1 MEGIKLGSTTA
12 GREEDI
18 DFEEAYNNEEDLN
31 GIENER
37 SVESDDENNSLVHEN
52 LESFLNLRPAELYED
67 DEEGIH
73 DNNSKKMNPIFNYNN
88 RNISSNSRPLSSF
101 SSGLSP
107 KRKQMNQEEDV
118 IIEPPSASILLA
130 SDLNVGDSISSF
142 ESSSFRPTLTTSFDS
157 ENMGKSKVED
167 HGDDVVQYFG
177 DKQNVEEDVDD
188 FQSQEEKVS
197 FYKQKYEA
205 AFRDLQIVNENYIR
219 YQKSS
224 EELEKEY
231 DVEMERYEQKV
242 VELSKK
248 LSEMSKDQEKLKT
261 SLREKVNQNN
271 GEIQNLLDEIS
282 NLKELEKKY
291 AERIRDLDQRNLDL
305 ETKLRVAEASV
316 QTLTDQNQEES
327 KKVIILQAELKD
339 YKEQSQTMI
348 QRLKDEVNEL
358 QLELTLKVK
367 TASPLN
373 TKDMEYEKTSAQ
385 PNEASN
391 TTDKEK
397 GYKSLIENLQSEL
410 SSIRDESNNTKLHL
424 EQSEKE
430 LDKQRKLVVDLQLQ
444 ISKLTEEKEQL
455 LLLPSIS
462 TSSAEVQMIIEK
474 EQQNKRIIDT
484 ALDDILELAEA
495 IYHSLEDCSIGISET
510 NKE

>member
-1 MEGIKLGSTTA
+1 
-12 GREEDI
+12 
-18 DFEEAYNNEEDLN
+18 
-31 GIENER
+31 
-37 SVESDDENNSLVHEN
+37 
-52 LESFLNLRPAELYED
+52 
-67 DEEGIH
+67 
-73 DNNSKKMNPIFNYNN
+73 
-88 RNISSNSRPLSSF
+88 
-101 SSGLSP
+101 
-107 KRKQMNQEEDV
+107 MNQEEDV
-118 IIEPPSASILLA
+118 IMEPPSDSILLA

-188 FQSQEEKVS
+188 FQSQEEKAN

-242 VELSKK
+242 VELSFKN

-271 GEIQNLLDEIS
+271 SEIQNLLDEIS
-282 NLKELEKKY
+282 NLKELEKK
-291 AERIRDLDQRNLDL
+291 LQRTI
-305 ETKLRVAEASV
+305 E
-316 QTLTDQNQEES
+316 
-327 KKVIILQAELKD
+327 
-339 YKEQSQTMI
+339 TMI

-397 GYKSLIENLQSEL
+397 EYK
-410 SSIRDESNNTKLHL
+410 DESNNTKLHL
-424 EQSEKE
+424 EQSDKE
-430 LDKQRKLVVDLQLQ
+430 LDKQRKLVVDLIIQLQ

-455 LLLPSIS
+455 LLLPAIS

-495 IYHSLEDCSIGISET
+495 IYHSLEDCSIVISET